1 MGNEN
6 IKTKDTV
13 LTDRTRIDC
22 LKVIATILIVM
33 FHTTRV
39 FNYLSEQQISEGG
52 GKICSDIV
60 IFACRLRSSRFL
72 SDFRFSAVSQADEL
86 QGKYSEE
93 NKNTFDSVF
102 FLDAAM
108 DCRFRER
115 TSDRMDRM
123 GLA

>member
-52 GKICSDIV
+52 G
-60 IFACRLRSSRFL
+60 
-72 SDFRFSAVSQADEL
+72 
-86 QGKYSEE
+86 
-93 NKNTFDSVF
+93 
-102 FLDAAM
+102 
-108 DCRFRER
+108 
-115 TSDRMDRM
+115 
-123 GLA
+123 

>member
-1 MGNEN
+1 MESYLGEGKMGNEN

-52 GKICSDIV
+52 G
-60 IFACRLRSSRFL
+60 
-72 SDFRFSAVSQADEL
+72 
-86 QGKYSEE
+86 
-93 NKNTFDSVF
+93 
-102 FLDAAM
+102 
-108 DCRFRER
+108 
-115 TSDRMDRM
+115 
-123 GLA
+123 